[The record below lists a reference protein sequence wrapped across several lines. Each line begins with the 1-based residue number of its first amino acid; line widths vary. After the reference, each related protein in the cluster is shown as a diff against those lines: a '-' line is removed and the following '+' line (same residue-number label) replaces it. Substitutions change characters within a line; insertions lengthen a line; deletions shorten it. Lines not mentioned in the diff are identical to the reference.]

1 MARRLGTDFNE
12 ARKWLAARKAGEKS
26 KKASSPLEII
36 AKEVQQDF
44 TLAMVH
50 YRTENARDPSSQI
63 DKKLLGEDQDVTLF
77 VVYDHR
83 VNNQLEKIAKN
94 LLGDLNSELP
104 NVFVSIV

>member
-1 MARRLGTDFNE
+1 MGSTPNE
-12 ARKWLAARKAGEKS
+12 TRKWLAARKSGEKS
-26 KKASSPLEII
+26 KKAASALEII
-36 AKEVQQDF
+36 CKEVQQDF

-50 YRTENARDPSSQI
+50 MRTENARDATSQI
-63 DKKLLGEDQDVTLF
+63 DKKLAGEDQDVTLF

-104 NVFVSIV
+104 NVFVPIV